1 MRFPLRLASRLA
13 LGSGAR
19 SKRDPIFHLDLTRNS
34 VSAGGS
40 NLPAAAVVWISGADS
55 LDHADVA
62 RLANSLAQGRRY
74 VFLQTNAASLRRR
87 IHEFRPSSRLYLT
100 VRFEGAQA
108 FHDWHNGCEG
118 AFRHAIDAIH
128 CAKLAGFL
136 VCAHLIIH
144 PVADPADLEPLH
156 RSFSKLDLDGFL
168 ISAASP
174 LPQLVAMAASARQ
187 RLLPRRWARLSQTL
201 DSVLLPA
208 VSGSAPV
215 VGTRG
220 RHDRVTSDSAP
231 TNCEEGAQA

>member
-13 LGSGAR
+13 LRSGAR

-34 VSAGGS
+34 VSARGS

-62 RLANSLAQGRRY
+62 RLANSLARARRY

-87 IHEFRPSSRLYLT
+87 IHEFRPTSRLYLT
-100 VRFEGAQA
+100 VRFEGTQA
-108 FHDWHNGCEG
+108 FRDSHNGREG
-118 AFRHAIDAIH
+118 TFRHAIDAIN

-136 VCAHLIIH
+136 VCAHLVIH
-144 PVADPADLEPLH
+144 PGTDPADLGPLH

-174 LPQLVAMAASARQ
+174 LPELVAMAASARQ
-187 RLLPRRWARLSQTL
+187 KLLLPRWSRLSKTV

-215 VGTRG
+215 AGPRG
-220 RHDRVTSDSAP
+220 SRDRVTSDSVSA
-231 TNCEEGAQA
+231 NCEEGAQA

>member
-19 SKRDPIFHLDLTRNS
+19 GKRDPIFHLDLTRNS
-34 VSAGGS
+34 GSAGGS
-40 NLPAAAVVWISGADS
+40 NSPAAAVVWISGADS

-87 IHEFRPSSRLYLT
+87 IHEFRPTSRLYLT
-100 VRFEGAQA
+100 VRFEGTQA
-108 FHDWHNGCEG
+108 FHDSHNGREG

-136 VCAHLIIH
+136 VCAHLVIH
-144 PVADPADLEPLH
+144 PSTDPADLEPLH

-174 LPQLVAMAASARQ
+174 SPQLETIAATARQ
-187 RLLPRRWARLSQTL
+187 KLLPPRWSRLSQTL

-208 VSGSAPV
+208 VPGSAPV
-215 VGTRG
+215 VSPRG
-220 RHDRVTSDSAP
+220 SHDRVTSDSAS
-231 TNCEEGAQA
+231 TNCEEGVQA